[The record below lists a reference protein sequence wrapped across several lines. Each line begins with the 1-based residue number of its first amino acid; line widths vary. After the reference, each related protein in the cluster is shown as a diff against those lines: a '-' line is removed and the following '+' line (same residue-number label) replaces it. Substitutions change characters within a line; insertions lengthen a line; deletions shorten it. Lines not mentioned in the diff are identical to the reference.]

1 MHTFDLEGWSPCSP
15 RVFQACFIIAAML
28 VVGCDIHKVE
38 LKCEDAIEAYDKQR
52 FEGYTDELGSAV
64 DPLTGITWY
73 RCPAGKH
80 FVNYVCKGEALRL
93 SWDEAVAFGKEFSD
107 KSGVSWRL
115 PTRKEMKSIIEPNCI
130 APALNPNV
138 FKDAEVA
145 NHWLSDPNTLHQD
158 QFRCALNSY
167 SGNISCRQARIIKQP
182 FMLVHY
188 FIN

>member
-1 MHTFDLEGWSPCSP
+1 
-15 RVFQACFIIAAML
+15 ML
-28 VVGCDIHKVE
+28 IVGCDIHKVE

-115 PTRKEMKSIIEPNCI
+115 PTRKEMKSIRNLYSLI
-130 APALNPNV
+130 LLL
-138 FKDAEVA
+138 DA
-145 NHWLSDPNTLHQD
+145 
-158 QFRCALNSY
+158 
-167 SGNISCRQARIIKQP
+167 
-182 FMLVHY
+182 Y
-188 FIN
+188 FSK

>member
-1 MHTFDLEGWSPCSP
+1 MQRFDRRSWRPP
-15 RVFQACFIIAAML
+15 IYKITHACLITSAML
-28 VVGCDIHKVE
+28 LLGCDIHKSE

-52 FEGYTDELGSAV
+52 FEGYTDELGSAI
-64 DPLTGITWY
+64 DPKTGITWY
-73 RCPAGKH
+73 RCPAGKR
-80 FVNYVCKGEALRL
+80 FVNYVCKGETLRL
-93 SWDEAVAFGKEFSD
+93 SWDEAVAFASEFSE
-107 KSGVSWRL
+107 KSGVAWRL

-158 QFRCALNSY
+158 QFRCAINSY

-182 FMLVHY
+182 FMLVRDR
-188 FIN
+188 